1 MKIAVGGM
9 IASGKTTLVKNLS
22 QSLNFDQLD
31 EFKQGDEV
39 FNTLLE
45 WLYKGYEDVE
55 MLLQVYFLHKHYKTQ
70 LEKANDVIVDR
81 HIIEHW
87 LFAQE
92 NLKEKP
98 QVLNFYNGLF
108 HQYMNQVI
116 QPDIYFI
123 LDMDFDT
130 FESRIMQRGRPQEI
144 DNYEQNKNYF
154 KALLKSYKEKLIA
167 QCTIYDIPYVIIDVN
182 EQTETETLKKAL
194 NHIDALKTN

>member
-194 NHIDALKTN
+194 NHIDAFKKN

>member
-116 QPDIYFI
+116 QPDIYLI

>member
-116 QPDIYFI
+116 QPDIYLI

-144 DNYEQNKNYF
+144 DNYEQNKDYF

-182 EQTETETLKKAL
+182 NQTEKETLHKAL
-194 NHIDALKTN
+194 SHIDALKTD